1 MADLN
6 FSRVQAY
13 EKEVKILYATIDIVA
28 SGAVNA
34 SKGLAS
40 AVKESTAGQY
50 TITLPSHYYKFLNMA
65 PSTMHPTASL
75 VAAIDILG
83 TPATFQ
89 ASFRSS
95 PAIVIQC
102 RDYAGAAVNPAS
114 GTQIRLQFEVRNTS
128 VGTHQDQAPLTALG
142 GQYVNE
148 T

>member
-1 MADLN
+1 MANLN

-13 EKEVKILYATIDIVA
+13 EKEIKIMYATIDIGS
-28 SGAVNA
+28 SGAVSDN
-34 SKGLAS
+34 KGLT

-50 TITLPSHYYKFLNMA
+50 TLTLPQKWNKLCSNVA
-65 PSTMHPTASL
+65 NAMHPTASL

-95 PAIVIQC
+95 STIVIQC

-114 GTQIRLQFEVRNTS
+114 GTQLRLQFHFRNST
-128 VGTHQDQAPLTALG
+128 VTTGQD
-142 GQYVNE
+142 
-148 T
+148 

>member
-1 MADLN
+1 MANLN
-6 FSRVQAY
+6 YSRVQAY
-13 EKEVKILYATIDIVA
+13 EKEVKLIYATVTIGS
-28 SGAVNA
+28 SGAV
-34 SKGLAS
+34 SSSQGLAS

-50 TITLPSHYYKFLNMA
+50 TITLPNSYYKLLSNSA
-65 PSTMHPTASL
+65 TTMHPTASL

-114 GTQIRLQFEVRNTS
+114 GTQIRL
-128 VGTHQDQAPLTALG
+128 
-142 GQYVNE
+142 
-148 T
+148 